1 MSVSNNKILNIYKSR
16 SNILEILSDNL
27 GYDTKEYD
35 GFSINEIDAMY
46 SNSQLDMLV
55 KHNDSNRK
63 IYIKYYLTAKQIRP
77 QNLDDIIEDLFTI
90 ESILTKEDTLIIITE
105 DEPNDTII
113 TKLKYLYDHDGIFVV
128 IHNIR
133 RLQYNILNHKLV
145 PECTIL
151 QDKDIDTFCIVDY
164 KKINIDFFIF
174 SSYKTRY
181 NDYTIFKHQ
190 ICNKIIFYNT
200 IPSTIINTLNYEV
213 CSYKFI
219 NTTIMLENGENYM
232 IKLKTETENYYIV
245 NNKINKYVLSYL
257 LYKQHNILLDLSI
270 HKFKF
275 EIIDHNV
282 KLTTISDEEDI
293 VFFNERYIIQ
303 YPLKNENKKLVKSE

>member
-151 QDKDIDTFCIVDY
+151 QDNDIEDLKKKYNISNKNQLPEISRFDPQALVLCIRPGNVCELKRNSATTMFY
-164 KKINIDFFIF
+164 K
-174 SSYKTRY
+174 YYR
-181 NDYTIFKHQ
+181 
-190 ICNKIIFYNT
+190 
-200 IPSTIINTLNYEV
+200 V
-213 CSYKFI
+213 C
-219 NTTIMLENGENYM
+219 
-232 IKLKTETENYYIV
+232 V
-245 NNKINKYVLSYL
+245 
-257 LYKQHNILLDLSI
+257 
-270 HKFKF
+270 
-275 EIIDHNV
+275 
-282 KLTTISDEEDI
+282 
-293 VFFNERYIIQ
+293 
-303 YPLKNENKKLVKSE
+303 